1 MCMHVC
7 VFMGC
12 ECSNRSQMESQMP
25 CDAATGV
32 NAGEQESVGSLV
44 MNKTVTRRKEVD
56 GSPRASLCV

>member
-1 MCMHVC
+1 
-7 VFMGC
+7 
-12 ECSNRSQMESQMP
+12 MESQMP